1 MAGGNITDE
10 QRLKKIHRYIS
21 KMPSLSTTVTKV
33 METCNNPEVSP
44 NDLNRVIS
52 LDPVLTGQV
61 IKLVNSAYYSLVN
74 KVTSLTR
81 AIIMLGINTIKNLAL
96 SLSIMGNIKG
106 KDAFRAFTID
116 EFWSHSICVGVS
128 AKLIAAAAGVP
139 VNEREE
145 FFVAGLLHDLGKI
158 PLNSC
163 YPDDYMAVVNFV
175 KRDHVPLHSAEQKMF
190 GINHCRVGG
199 IIAEKWTLNKNLAD
213 ALNYHHSPNAKAAE
227 NKEFLT
233 IITLA
238 DMIAH
243 MMSIPDWDQISLEG
257 STIEHLSNRI
267 SLNLDTFKKLRTP
280 VTEELEKARAFLQI
294 SGRG

>member
-1 MAGGNITDE
+1 MPLTVGVLKETLQGETRVALTPEITAKLA
-10 QRLKKIHRYIS
+10 RLQARFYEIGISYDGRTYEEGKKIG
-21 KMPSLSTTVTKV
+21 L
-33 METCNNPEVSP
+33 
-44 NDLNRVIS
+44 
-52 LDPVLTGQV
+52 
-61 IKLVNSAYYSLVN
+61 
-74 KVTSLTR
+74 
-81 AIIMLGINTIKNLAL
+81 
-96 SLSIMGNIKG
+96 

-128 AKLIAAAAGVP
+128 AKLIATAAGVP
-139 VNEREE
+139 VSEREE

-163 YPDDYMAVVNFV
+163 YPADYMAVVNSV
-175 KRDHVPLHSAEQKMF
+175 KTAHEPLHLAEQKMF

-213 ALNYHHSPNAKAAE
+213 ALNYHHSPDEEAIE

-257 STIEHLSNRI
+257 STIERLSSRI
-267 SLNLDTFKKLRTP
+267 NIDLDTFQKLREP
-280 VTEELEKARAFLQI
+280 VMQELEKARAFLQI
-294 SGRG
+294 TE

>member
-1 MAGGNITDE
+1 MAGGSITDK
-10 QRLKKIHRYIS
+10 QRLKKIQRYIS
-21 KMPSLSTTVTKV
+21 RMPSLSTTVTKV

-74 KVTSLTR
+74 QVTSLTR
-81 AIIMLGINTIKNLAL
+81 AIIMLGINTIKNLTL
-96 SLSIMGNIKG
+96 SLSIMGNIKN
-106 KDAFRAFTID
+106 KDAFRAFTTD

-128 AKLIAAAAGVP
+128 AKLIASAAGIP
-139 VNEREE
+139 INEREE

-163 YPDDYMAVVNFV
+163 YPTDYMAVVNSV
-175 KRDHVPLHSAEQKMF
+175 KTSHVPLHSAEQKVF
-190 GINHCRVGG
+190 GINHCQVGG

-213 ALNYHHSPNAKAAE
+213 ALNYHHSPDAEAIE

-243 MMSIPDWDQISLEG
+243 MMSIPDWDQVSLEG
-257 STIEHLSNRI
+257 STIERLSSRI
-267 SLNLDTFKKLRTP
+267 NIDLDTFQKLREP
-280 VTEELEKARAFLQI
+280 VMQELEKARAFLQI
-294 SGRG
+294 T

>member
-1 MAGGNITDE
+1 MKGKDKTAE
-10 QRLKKIHRYIS
+10 QRLKMINRYIS

-33 METCNNPEVSP
+33 METCNNPAVSP

-61 IKLVNSAYYSLVN
+61 IKLVNSAYYALVN
-74 KVTSLTR
+74 EVTSLIR

-96 SLSIMGNIKG
+96 SLSVMGVIKDR
-106 KDAFRAFTID
+106 DAFRAFTID

-128 AKLIAAAAGVP
+128 AKLIAAATGVP
-139 VNEREE
+139 ANESEE

-163 YPDDYMAVVNFV
+163 YPADYQAAVKAV
-175 KRDHVPLHSAEQKMF
+175 KTENIPLYVAEQNLF
-190 GINHCRVGG
+190 GVNHCQVGG
-199 IIAEKWTLNKNLAD
+199 IIAEKWTLNLNLAD
-213 ALNYHHSPNAKAAE
+213 TLNYHHFPDDPGIE
-227 NKEFLT
+227 NKKFLT

-243 MMSIPDWDQISLEG
+243 MLPIADW
-257 STIEHLSNRI
+257 NRI
-267 SLNLDTFKKLRTP
+267 SFTGSAIENLAGRIDIDLDTFKELKAP
-280 VTEELEKARAFLQI
+280 VTAELEKARTFLQVTAQ
-294 SGRG
+294 G

>member
-1 MAGGNITDE
+1 MSGANITE
-10 QRLKKIHRYIS
+10 AQRLKKIQRYIAR
-21 KMPSLSTTVTKV
+21 MPSLSTTVTKV
-33 METCNNPEVSP
+33 METCNDPAVSP

-61 IKLVNSAYYSLVN
+61 IKLVNSAYYSLVTE
-74 KVTSLTR
+74 VTSLTR

-96 SLSIMGNIKG
+96 SLSIVGVIK
-106 KDAFRAFTID
+106 DREAFRAFSID

-128 AKLIAAAAGVP
+128 AKLIAAAIGVP

-163 YPDDYMAVVNFV
+163 YPKDYQAVIKSVRADN
-175 KRDHVPLHSAEQKMF
+175 RPLHAAEQNLL
-190 GINHCRVGG
+190 GINHCQVGG

-213 ALNYHHSPNAKAAE
+213 TLSYHHFPDDKNVEDK
-227 NKEFLT
+227 KFLT
-233 IITLA
+233 IMTLA

-243 MMSIPDWDQISLEG
+243 MLVITDWDQISLTG
-257 STIEHLSNRI
+257 SAVENLAGRI
-267 SLNLDTFKKLRTP
+267 HIDLATFKGLKEP
-280 VTEELEKARAFLQI
+280 VMEELENARAFLQVT
-294 SGRG
+294 GRG

>member
-1 MAGGNITDE
+1 MTGKSITE
-10 QRLKKIHRYIS
+10 SQRLKTIQRYIAR
-21 KMPSLSTTVTKV
+21 MPSLSTTVTKV
-33 METCNNPEVSP
+33 METCNDPAVSP

-74 KVTSLTR
+74 QVTSLTR

-96 SLSIMGNIKG
+96 SLSVLDSLKS
-106 KDAFRAFTID
+106 KTAFKAFNID

-128 AKLIAAAAGVP
+128 AKLIASAAGIP
-139 VNEREE
+139 ANEREE

-163 YPDDYMAVVNFV
+163 YPDDYLSVVKSV
-175 KRDHVPLHSAEQKMF
+175 KSDNIPLHTAEQTLF
-190 GINHCRVGG
+190 GLNHCQVGG
-199 IIAEKWTLNKNLAD
+199 IIAEKWTLNQNISN
-213 ALNYHHSPNAKAAE
+213 ALNYHHFPGADEIEDK
-227 NKEFLT
+227 KFLT

-243 MMSIPDWDQISLEG
+243 MMTIADWDQISLEG
-257 STIEHLSNRI
+257 SAIESLSGRI
-267 SLNLDTFKKLRTP
+267 NIDLATFKNLKQP
-280 VTEELEKARAFLQI
+280 VAAELAKARSFLQI
-294 SGRG
+294 TE

>member
-1 MAGGNITDE
+1 MAGGSITDK
-10 QRLKKIHRYIS
+10 QRLKKIQRYIS
-21 KMPSLSTTVTKV
+21 RMPSLSTTVTKV

-74 KVTSLTR
+74 QVTSLTR
-81 AIIMLGINTIKNLAL
+81 AIIMLGINTIKNLTL
-96 SLSIMGNIKG
+96 SLSIMGNIKN

-128 AKLIAAAAGVP
+128 AKLIASAAGIP
-139 VNEREE
+139 INEREE

-163 YPDDYMAVVNFV
+163 YPADYTAVVNSV
-175 KRDHVPLHSAEQKMF
+175 KTGHVPLHSAEQKMF
-190 GINHCRVGG
+190 GINHCQVGG

-213 ALNYHHSPNAKAAE
+213 ALNYHHSPDAESIE

-243 MMSIPDWDQISLEG
+243 MMSIPDWDQVSLEG
-257 STIEHLSNRI
+257 STIERLSSRI
-267 SLNLDTFKKLRTP
+267 NIDLDTFQKLREP
-280 VTEELEKARAFLQI
+280 VMQELEKARAFLQI
-294 SGRG
+294 T

>member
-1 MAGGNITDE
+1 MAGGSITDQ
-10 QRLKKIHRYIS
+10 QRLKTIHRYIS
-21 KMPSLSTTVTKV
+21 RMPSLSTTVTKV
-33 METCNNPEVSP
+33 METCNNPAVSP

-81 AIIMLGINTIKNLAL
+81 AIIMLGINTIKNLSL
-96 SLSIMGNIKG
+96 SLSIVGNIQD
-106 KDAFRAFTID
+106 KDAFKAFSID

-128 AKLIAAAAGVP
+128 AKLIASAAGVP
-139 VNEREE
+139 VSEREE

-163 YPDDYMAVVNFV
+163 YPADYMAVVNSV
-175 KRDHVPLHSAEQKMF
+175 KTDHIPLYSAEQKLF
-190 GINHCRVGG
+190 GINHCQVGG
-199 IIAEKWTLNKNLAD
+199 IIAEKWTLNKNLTD
-213 ALNYHHSPNAKAAE
+213 ALNYHHSPDAEAIE

-243 MMSIPDWDQISLEG
+243 MMRIPDWDRISLEG
-257 STIEHLSNRI
+257 SVIEKLSGRI
-267 SLNLDTFKKLRTP
+267 NIDLDTLKKLREP
-280 VTEELEKARAFLQI
+280 VSQELENARAFLQI
-294 SGRG
+294 A